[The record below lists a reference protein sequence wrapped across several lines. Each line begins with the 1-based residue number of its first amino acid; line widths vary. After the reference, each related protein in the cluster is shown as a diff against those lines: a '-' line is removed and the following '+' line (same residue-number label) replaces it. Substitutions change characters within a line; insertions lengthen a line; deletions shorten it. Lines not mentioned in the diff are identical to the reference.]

1 MEKSHSSDRKALTFA
16 ERLHY
21 GLGTLGYNA
30 SFYWVS
36 AFLQIYY
43 TDTIGVSAGTL
54 SALVLAVRLFDAIN
68 DPIIGSIADR
78 THSRWGRYRPW
89 LMFAGLCLPLSV
101 IALFGANSE
110 WSSTGKVVWMCIWY
124 VVVTAFATCY
134 DMPYSALHGTLS
146 PDSGERVRISSVRM
160 ACSQVGT
167 QLTGILGVPLII
179 YFSHAGG
186 QRTGHGYLVSVAL
199 VCLLA
204 IPFAIWPAFKS
215 RERVKP
221 LASQKQIPLSGQ
233 MRTLFK
239 NPPILVLTFAM
250 FAFGFIGYGRGSMM
264 IYYCTYVIGNPK
276 AMSLHSFVNM
286 AGVLVGTV
294 YLMPTIYKYVRNK
307 GYIAVC
313 GHLLCGVAS
322 ILIFFSAPGGI
333 VFWLLMFLAAVGLG
347 TLSSAQY
354 SMLGDAVDYGEWK
367 VGLRCDGFLSSFTSF
382 ALKAGGAISPAL
394 GLFML
399 NAAHYIPNTV
409 QTPGVLS
416 TMKITISIIPGVFA
430 LISALLIWLFYR
442 LPDKIHKEIQ
452 KELQAR
458 RELEN

>member
-124 VVVTAFATCY
+124 VVVTVFATCY

-186 QRTGHGYLVSVAL
+186 QRWTPPAPPVCRSAL
-199 VCLLA
+199 
-204 IPFAIWPAFKS
+204 S
-215 RERVKP
+215 
-221 LASQKQIPLSGQ
+221 PLSARLSGPAK
-233 MRTLFK
+233 R
-239 NPPILVLTFAM
+239 
-250 FAFGFIGYGRGSMM
+250 
-264 IYYCTYVIGNPK
+264 
-276 AMSLHSFVNM
+276 
-286 AGVLVGTV
+286 
-294 YLMPTIYKYVRNK
+294 
-307 GYIAVC
+307 
-313 GHLLCGVAS
+313 LCG
-322 ILIFFSAPGGI
+322 
-333 VFWLLMFLAAVGLG
+333 
-347 TLSSAQY
+347 T
-354 SMLGDAVDYGEWK
+354 
-367 VGLRCDGFLSSFTSF
+367 R
-382 ALKAGGAISPAL
+382 
-394 GLFML
+394 
-399 NAAHYIPNTV
+399 
-409 QTPGVLS
+409 
-416 TMKITISIIPGVFA
+416 
-430 LISALLIWLFYR
+430 
-442 LPDKIHKEIQ
+442 
-452 KELQAR
+452 
-458 RELEN
+458 